1 MPAAVTATTVK
12 SRGRRR
18 TIGPVGPRHA
28 GPRRVKRRQ
37 RTTLVGLAFAAP
49 FIVGFLF
56 LFAYPIIASAYY
68 SFTDFNLFQ
77 SPEWVGLA
85 NYAQMF
91 NDGVFWKSLAN
102 TAILTVFGVPLAIV
116 IALAGAHVLN
126 APVRGQPLY
135 RALVYLPSIVPVVVG
150 GYLWR
155 WLLNAEYGFIN
166 FFLSWFGVD
175 GPAWLQDP
183 DFTKPSIIFLSLW
196 TVGGTMIIYL
206 AALKEVPQELYEAA
220 ELDGAGVWR
229 RFRNV
234 TWPTVSPI
242 TLFQVIVSIIGFLQ
256 IFAQPY
262 IMAQERLNQASSGP
276 GQSMLSYAMYLYQ
289 NAFVFLKMGYASAM
303 AWTLFL
309 VTLAVSLI
317 VLVTS
322 KKWVHD
328 GGN

>member
-1 MPAAVTATTVK
+1 MTVTTASSRIRQGARPAG
-12 SRGRRR
+12 SGGGRR
-18 TIGPVGPRHA
+18 
-28 GPRRVKRRQ
+28 PRRRRS
-37 RTTLVGLAFAAP
+37 TLIGLAFAAP

-56 LFAYPIIASAYY
+56 LFAYPIAASAYY

-77 SPEWVGLA
+77 SPEWVGLD
-85 NYAQMF
+85 NYVQMF

-102 TAILTVFGVPLAIV
+102 TAVLTVFGVPLSIG
-116 IALAGAHVLN
+116 IALAGAHLLN
-126 APVRGQPLY
+126 TPVRGQPLY

-155 WLLNAEYGFIN
+155 WMLNAEYGFVN
-166 FFLSWFGVD
+166 FFLSWFGIE
-175 GPAWLQDP
+175 GPAWLQNP

-206 AALKEVPQELYEAA
+206 AALQEVPKELYEAA
-220 ELDGAGVWR
+220 ELDGAGIWR
-229 RFRNV
+229 RFTNV
-234 TWPTVSPI
+234 TWPTVSPV

-317 VLVTS
+317 VLATS

-328 GGN
+328 GSD

>member
-1 MPAAVTATTVK
+1 MTAASTRNQRRRGARPAV
-12 SRGRRR
+12 SRPGGRRQY
-18 TIGPVGPRHA
+18 
-28 GPRRVKRRQ
+28 RRRRS
-37 RTTLVGLAFAAP
+37 TLIGLAFAAP
-49 FIVGFLF
+49 FVVGFLF
-56 LFAYPIIASAYY
+56 LFAYPILASAYY

-77 SPEWVGLA
+77 SPEWVGVA
-85 NYAQMF
+85 NYVQMF
-91 NDGVFWKSLAN
+91 NDEVFWISLAN
-102 TAILTVFGVPLAIV
+102 TAILTVFGVPLAIG
-116 IALAGAHVLN
+116 IALAGAHLLN
-126 APVRGQPLY
+126 SPVRGQPLY

-155 WLLNAEYGFIN
+155 WMLNAEYGFIN
-166 FFLSWFGVD
+166 FFLSWFGIQ
-175 GPAWLQDP
+175 GPAWLQNP

-206 AALKEVPQELYEAA
+206 AALQEVPKELYEAA
-220 ELDGAGVWR
+220 ELDGAGIWR
-229 RFRNV
+229 RFTNV
-234 TWPTVSPI
+234 TWPTVSPV

-303 AWTLFL
+303 AWTLFI
-309 VTLAVSLI
+309 VTLVVSLV
-317 VLVTS
+317 VLATS

-328 GGN
+328 GSD

>member
-1 MPAAVTATTVK
+1 MTATAS
-12 SRGRRR
+12 SRVRRNTRSAGPVGRRR
-18 TIGPVGPRHA
+18 RPQ
-28 GPRRVKRRQ
+28 RRS
-37 RTTLVGLAFAAP
+37 TLVGLAFAAP
-49 FIVGFLF
+49 FIVGFVF
-56 LFAYPIIASAYY
+56 LFAYPIAASAYY

-77 SPEWVGLA
+77 SPEWVGLD
-85 NYAQMF
+85 NYVQMF

-102 TAILTVFGVPLAIV
+102 TAILTVFGVPLSIA
-116 IALAGAHVLN
+116 IALAGAHLLN
-126 APVRGQPLY
+126 TPVRGQPLY
-135 RALVYLPSIVPVVVG
+135 RAFIYLPSIVPVVVG

-155 WLLNAEYGFIN
+155 WMLNAEYGFIN
-166 FFLSWFGVD
+166 FFLSWFGIE
-175 GPAWLQDP
+175 GPAWLQNP
-183 DFTKPSIIFLSLW
+183 DFAKPSIIFLSLW

-206 AALKEVPQELYEAA
+206 AALQEVPKELYEAA
-220 ELDGAGVWR
+220 ELDGAGMWR
-229 RFRNV
+229 RFTNV
-234 TWPTVSPI
+234 TWPTVSPV

-262 IMAQERLNQASSGP
+262 IMAQERLNQASAGP

-317 VLVTS
+317 VLASS

-328 GGN
+328 GNN

>member
-1 MPAAVTATTVK
+1 MTVTTA
-12 SRGRRR
+12 SIRGRQGSTPGAPGGRR
-18 TIGPVGPRHA
+18 GRLRT
-28 GPRRVKRRQ
+28 RRS
-37 RTTLVGLAFAAP
+37 TLIGLAFAAP

-56 LFAYPIIASAYY
+56 LFAYPIAASAYY

-85 NYAQMF
+85 NYVQMF

-102 TAILTVFGVPLAIV
+102 TAILTVFGVPLAIG
-116 IALAGAHVLN
+116 IALAGAHLLN
-126 APVRGQPLY
+126 TPVRGQPLY

-155 WLLNAEYGFIN
+155 WMLNAEYGFIN
-166 FFLSWFGVD
+166 FFLSWFGIE
-175 GPAWLQDP
+175 GPAWLQNP

-206 AALKEVPQELYEAA
+206 AALQEVPKELYEAA
-220 ELDGAGVWR
+220 ELDGAGIWR
-229 RFRNV
+229 RFTNV
-234 TWPTVSPI
+234 TWPTVSPV

-303 AWTLFL
+303 AWTLFI
-309 VTLAVSLI
+309 VTLIVSLV
-317 VLVTS
+317 VLATS

-328 GGN
+328 GSN